1 MVKVKMMH
9 ERGGEAWEGE
19 AHDAVDPGRGR
30 GHAEHHAEHGGHED
44 ADEQAPLYIAG
55 HEPRREDEPAAGQ
68 QRAGLGDMAEGDHR
82 SVVLDHDARILE
94 PDEGDEHADADDDG
108 VLEVHGHGVNEQLA
122 DMRKRQQQE
131 DDA

>member
-1 MVKVKMMH
+1 
-9 ERGGEAWEGE
+9 
-19 AHDAVDPGRGR
+19 
-30 GHAEHHAEHGGHED
+30 
-44 ADEQAPLYIAG
+44 
-55 HEPRREDEPAAGQ
+55 
-68 QRAGLGDMAEGDHR
+68 MAEGDHR